1 MQLRELHYRL
11 SRAGFVVV
19 KTNKNHYKVTS
30 PGERGMVVIAGTPSD
45 HRAEK
50 NIEGYLRRTFKRPL
64 EAF

>member
-1 MQLRELHYRL
+1 M
-11 SRAGFVVV
+11 VV
-19 KTNKNHYKVTS
+19 KTNKNHYMFTS